1 MAKTMKT
8 KQLTF
13 SLPNKIGLL
22 SEVAEAVAKAKVNI
36 EAICAYERGY
46 GFFMMVVD
54 DAAKAKKV
62 LTRMGAEVYVEDV
75 ILVQLPNRVG
85 QLEKISKKI
94 SAAGLNIIFMYG
106 SPGKGKT
113 GAIVLHTANDSKTMK
128 LLEK

>member
-1 MAKTMKT
+1 MAKTLKS

-22 SEVAEAVAKAKVNI
+22 SDVAEAVAAAKVNI
-36 EAICAYERGY
+36 ESICAYERGY

-54 DAAKAKKV
+54 DPAKAKKV
-62 LTRMGAEVYVEDV
+62 LTRMGAKVHVEDV
-75 ILVQLPNRVG
+75 ILLQLPNRVG
-85 QLEKISKKI
+85 QLEKVSKKI
-94 SAAGLNIIFMYG
+94 SDAGINIIFLYG

-113 GAIVLHTANDSKTMK
+113 GTLVIQTANNRKAMK

>member
-1 MAKTMKT
+1 MAKTIKS

-22 SEVAEAVAKAKVNI
+22 SDVAEAVAEAKVNI

-46 GFFMMVVD
+46 GFFMMVAD
-54 DAAKAKKV
+54 DAAKAKKI
-62 LTRMGAEVYVEDV
+62 LTRMGANVHVEDV
-75 ILVQLPNRVG
+75 ILLQVPNRVG

-94 SAAGLNIIFMYG
+94 SDAGINVIFIYG

-113 GAIVLHTANDSKTMK
+113 ATLVLHTANDRKTMK